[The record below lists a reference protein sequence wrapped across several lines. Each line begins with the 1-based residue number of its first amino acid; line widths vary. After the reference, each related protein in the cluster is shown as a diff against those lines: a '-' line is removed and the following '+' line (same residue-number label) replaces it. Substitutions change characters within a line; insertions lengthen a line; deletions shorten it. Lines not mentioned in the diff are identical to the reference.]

1 MSSPHSSSPY
11 LPPPLP
17 HRPVVHRAL
26 GWATRIIAG
35 AFAVLFAGIM
45 VMTAYQLRMMIL
57 YGAGVSGPVP
67 LVIATGF
74 QLTILAVI
82 IAMLWR
88 LSNHFLY
95 PNTHGFGICDRQN
108 AAHLLAY
115 HANLDLS
122 QASLPDPLYAPLR
135 LRELL
140 LIYTLMDRQEH
151 PDRLLALLATMK
163 AHPDLQD
170 YLAEQNNPAS
180 QQRPEVQERAE
191 FHGQAETNEPAPHRG
206 ASQSPAG

>member
-1 MSSPHSSSPY
+1 MSSPYS
-11 LPPPLP
+11 PPPLP
-17 HRPVVHRAL
+17 NRPVVHRAL
-26 GWATRIIAG
+26 GIATRFIAG
-35 AFAVLFAGIM
+35 VFALLFVMIVIM
-45 VMTAYQLRMMIL
+45 AAYQLRTMIL
-57 YGAGVSGPVP
+57 YGAGASGPIP

-74 QLTILAVI
+74 QLAILAVI
-82 IAMLWR
+82 IALLWR

-95 PNTHGFGICDRQN
+95 PKTHGFGVCDRQN

-122 QASLPDPLYAPLR
+122 QVSLPDPLYASLR

-163 AHPDLQD
+163 THLDLQGENED
-170 YLAEQNNPAS
+170 PIGARGQDELEES
-180 QQRPEVQERAE
+180 SVVQSRL
-191 FHGQAETNEPAPHRG
+191 
-206 ASQSPAG
+206 S